1 MESLTK
7 HAELLEAK
15 QKDLEKQS
23 HKHALLDKNIKN
35 CEKSHDRVHK
45 NLETL
50 MSNSVLS
57 TVYKVFGLH
66 EAKRLKKEREA
77 KTLRKHMDAL
87 KREYHAVSREI
98 EVLESDIASLKGI
111 DHKR

>member
-1 MESLTK
+1 MEPQTK

-15 QKDLEKQS
+15 QRDLEKQS

-35 CEKSHDRVHK
+35 CEKSHNRVHK
-45 NLETL
+45 NLEKLT
-50 MSNSVLS
+50 SKTVIS
-57 TVYKVFGLH
+57 TVYKVLGLN

-87 KREYHAVSREI
+87 KREYHAVSLEI
-98 EVLESDIASLKGI
+98 QVLESAIASLKGLEN
-111 DHKR
+111 KE